1 MSYYE
6 NVPRW
11 TREIPWRLKT
21 QEICDEAVWTV
32 PGSLSFVPNCFK
44 TEGLCIKAVR
54 RGRCALDSIPNNL
67 KTQKSM

>member
-11 TREIPWRLKT
+11 IREIPWRLKT
-21 QEICDEAVWTV
+21 QEIWDEAVWKV

-44 TEGLCIKAVR
+44 TEGLCIKESEEVDAHLI
-54 RGRCALDSIPNNL
+54 AYPI
-67 KTQKSM
+67 T